1 MHPIHN
7 DYLNEKDDPEF
18 NDSLLDS
25 MKRAGYVFPET
36 EEELEYLIEKFNKS
50 KIVLPDELNDPILIL
65 KQGLLT
71 VKTDFSSSTDEDVD
85 INLAQAAREGG
96 TIEEDV
102 KSQMNKDRKA
112 AENER
117 RNKETK

>member
-36 EEELEYLIEKFNKS
+36 EEELDYVIDKFNNS
-50 KIVLPDELNDPILIL
+50 KVIIPDDLNDPTSIL

-71 VKTDFSSSTDEDVD
+71 VKTDFNSSTDQDVD

-96 TIEEDV
+96 IIEEDV
-102 KSQMNKDRKA
+102 KSQMNKDRKT
-112 AENER
+112 AEDER

>member
-7 DYLNEKDDPEF
+7 DYLNEKDDSEF

-36 EEELEYLIEKFNKS
+36 EEELDYVIDKFNNS
-50 KIVLPDELNDPILIL
+50 KVIIPDDLNDPTSIL

-71 VKTDFSSSTDEDVD
+71 VKTDFNSSTDQDVD

-96 TIEEDV
+96 IIEEDV
-102 KSQMNKDRKA
+102 KSQMNKDRKT
-112 AENER
+112 AEDER